1 MKSYTSS
8 EQVAQ
13 QRRHIAGCREKLAI
27 SRRRRRWHPRYR
39 PASTD
44 QCLEGPNST
53 GVACTGAAQANSS
66 SHNRGDFPASRRA
79 GTQRT
84 KQESSQG
91 RVAGEKKRWGAMA
104 MPLQAK
110 ASLWLHYGEP
120 SVAREGSLM
129 MGAGPSTKLGL
140 VISRLGPCPPM
151 LSESGTPHGRPSAGR
166 FSTVRTR
173 FLLFCGGK
181 SLVQDAGGIG
191 IWRGSNA
198 TPSYCVYTSSLL
210 RESFFLIL
218 R

>member
-1 MKSYTSS
+1 
-8 EQVAQ
+8 
-13 QRRHIAGCREKLAI
+13 
-27 SRRRRRWHPRYR
+27 
-39 PASTD
+39 
-44 QCLEGPNST
+44 
-53 GVACTGAAQANSS
+53 
-66 SHNRGDFPASRRA
+66 
-79 GTQRT
+79 
-84 KQESSQG
+84 
-91 RVAGEKKRWGAMA
+91 
-104 MPLQAK
+104 
-110 ASLWLHYGEP
+110 
-120 SVAREGSLM
+120 M

-151 LSESGTPHGRPSAGR
+151 LSESGTPPHGRPSAGR

-181 SLVQDAGGIG
+181 SLVKDAGVIG